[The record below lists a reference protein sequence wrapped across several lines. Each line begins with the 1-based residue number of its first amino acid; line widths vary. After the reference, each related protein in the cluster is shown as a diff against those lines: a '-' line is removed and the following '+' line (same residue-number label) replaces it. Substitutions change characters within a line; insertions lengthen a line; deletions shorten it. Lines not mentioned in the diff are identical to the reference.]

1 MDKYT
6 VANIVND
13 NINKVLSAL
22 NNESYVDNGV
32 YEVIR
37 GLRIKHIYEG
47 KYEEGIT
54 FENGYTVKESII
66 PLAKRGVENDH
77 YNK

>member
-13 NINKVLSAL
+13 NINKVLSVL

-32 YEVIR
+32 YEIIR
-37 GLRIKHIYEG
+37 
-47 KYEEGIT
+47 
-54 FENGYTVKESII
+54 GYTVKETII
-66 PLAKRGVENDH
+66 PLSKRRVENDQN
-77 YNK
+77 NK

>member
-13 NINKVLSAL
+13 NINKVLSTL
-22 NNESYVDNGV
+22 NNESYFDDGV

-37 GLRIKHIYEG
+37 GLRVKHISEG
-47 KYEEGIT
+47 KYEEVIT
-54 FENGYTVKESII
+54 FENGYSVKECII
-66 PLAKRGVENDH
+66 PLVKRGVE
-77 YNK
+77 K